1 MNNVHLLTAKYL
13 GPTNTKGAR
22 VKVTSKYHRKSF
34 TLPVHPIHSTWGL
47 ILFEY
52 AIYGLLTNMGY
63 RVLFCGSSDGYLID
77 TFGVINKDKDQGF
90 HSWIP
95 FTSEHKSFWVNLD
108 YNSVQQFRKIVEDF
122 NELVDHVEDQEE
134 VK

>member
-22 VKVTSKYHRKSF
+22 VKVTSKYQRKSF
-34 TLPVHPIHSTWGL
+34 TLHWHSSWGAS
-47 ILFEY
+47 LFEY
-52 AIYGLLTNMGY
+52 AIYGLLRNMGY
-63 RVLFCGSSDGYLID
+63 RVLFCGSSDGYMND
-77 TFGVINKDKDQGF
+77 TFGVINKDKDQGS

-95 FTSEHKSFWVNLD
+95 FTPEHKSFWVNLD
-108 YNSVQQFRKIVEDF
+108 YDSVQRYRKIVEDF
-122 NELVDHVEDQEE
+122 NELVEYVEDQEE